1 MVLLLVGSGV
11 VGGEGAVFI
20 KRFGKREIRRLGE
33 SFILRHR
40 ESLISVY
47 ESEGRGFRVFLLP
60 IQGFLLQ
67 AEEEIQLNC
76 GRKSS
81 HHLSLLNH
89 INKSVSTKPNKT
101 AY

>member
-1 MVLLLVGSGV
+1 LDR
-11 VGGEGAVFI
+11 A
-20 KRFGKREIRRLGE
+20 
-33 SFILRHR
+33 SFLDTERASS
-40 ESLISVY
+40 EY
-47 ESEGRGFRVFLLP
+47 ESEGRGFRVFLYQ

-67 AEEEIQLNC
+67 VEEEIQLNC

-89 INKSVSTKPNKT
+89 IIKSDSTKPNRR